1 MYESDINLPE
11 QRRPKLVPPTAVP
24 DAFDEGRIR
33 ATNRTDAQTASRLAA
48 WSIALGLIGVVTCG
62 ASAAVGVVLGI
73 SSLMKRRTRFGWI
86 ATSVSVLCTLAPIG
100 GFVWFMVYSMNQLQR
115 AMLNSTQ
122 PTMQAS
128 SDLAQWHGAFV
139 TAKVTD
145 DAPAVWSIEL
155 IRQRNPNTVLASTDP
170 WNRPYQLE
178 TSGPYEFRSL
188 GFDGIEGTADDIVI
202 DAEGIVRTIDAGNG
216 AEIGS
221 NAPIVMPPML
231 TITTAYTLPVT
242 INYPAP
248 IVMPPMLTITVPP
261 ATQAELAL
269 LNEAETAARFQLILD
284 CMKLGGGTPELREE
298 LSFLARQ
305 QARLQRLQ
313 LQAEMESA
321 REPKP

>member
-11 QRRPKLVPPTAVP
+11 PRRPKLVPPTAVP

-33 ATNRTDAQTASRLAA
+33 ATNQTDAQTASRLAA

-86 ATSVSVLCTLAPIG
+86 ATSVSVLCTLAPIA

-115 AMLNSTQ
+115 AILNSRQ

-216 AEIGS
+216 AEIGGIGS
-221 NAPIVMPPML
+221 NV
-231 TITTAYTLPVT
+231 
-242 INYPAP
+242 P

-269 LNEAETAARFQLILD
+269 LTEAETAARSVV
-284 CMKLGGGTPELREE
+284 T
-298 LSFLARQ
+298 ARS
-305 QARLQRLQ
+305 R
-313 LQAEMESA
+313 
-321 REPKP
+321 PKR

>member
-216 AEIGS
+216 AEIGGIGS
-221 NAPIVMPPML
+221 NV
-231 TITTAYTLPVT
+231 
-242 INYPAP
+242 P

-305 QARLQRLQ
+305 RARLK
-313 LQAEMESA
+313 AEMESA
-321 REPKP
+321 RERQR

>member
-86 ATSVSVLCTLAPIG
+86 ATSVSVLCTHAPIG

-216 AEIGS
+216 AEIGGIGS
-221 NAPIVMPPML
+221 N
-231 TITTAYTLPVT
+231 
-242 INYPAP
+242 AP

-298 LSFLARQ
+298 LAFLARQ

>member
-86 ATSVSVLCTLAPIG
+86 ATSVSVLCTLAPIA

-115 AMLNSTQ
+115 AILNSTQ

-216 AEIGS
+216 AEIGGIGS
-221 NAPIVMPPML
+221 NV
-231 TITTAYTLPVT
+231 
-242 INYPAP
+242 P

>member
-86 ATSVSVLCTLAPIG
+86 ATSVSVLCTLVPIA

-221 NAPIVMPPML
+221 NVPIVIPPML
-231 TITTAYTLPVT
+231 TIT
-242 INYPAP
+242 I
-248 IVMPPMLTITVPP
+248 PP

-284 CMKLGGGTPELREE
+284 CMKLEGGTPELRAE
-298 LSFLARQ
+298 LAFLATQR
-305 QARLQRLQ
+305 ARLQRLR

-321 REPKP
+321 REQKR

>member
-122 PTMQAS
+122 PTLQAS

-216 AEIGS
+216 AEIGGIGS
-221 NAPIVMPPML
+221 NV
-231 TITTAYTLPVT
+231 
-242 INYPAP
+242 P

-321 REPKP
+321 REPKR

>member
-86 ATSVSVLCTLAPIG
+86 ATSVSVLCTLAPIA

-115 AMLNSTQ
+115 AILNSTQ

-145 DAPAVWSIEL
+145 DAPAVWSMEL

-216 AEIGS
+216 AEIGGIGS
-221 NAPIVMPPML
+221 NV
-231 TITTAYTLPVT
+231 
-242 INYPAP
+242 P

>member
-48 WSIALGLIGVVTCG
+48 WSIALGLIGVGTCG

-86 ATSVSVLCTLAPIG
+86 ATSVSVLCTLVPIA
-100 GFVWFMVYSMNQLQR
+100 GFVWFMVHSMNQLQR

-231 TITTAYTLPVT
+231 TIT
-242 INYPAP
+242 
-248 IVMPPMLTITVPP
+248 VPP

-269 LNEAETAARFQLILD
+269 LNEAETAARFQLVLD
-284 CMKLGGGTPELREE
+284 CMKLGGGTPELRAE
-298 LSFLARQ
+298 LAFLATQR
-305 QARLQRLQ
+305 ARLKRLQ

-321 REPKP
+321 REQKR

>member
-86 ATSVSVLCTLAPIG
+86 ATSVSVLCTLAPIA

-115 AMLNSTQ
+115 AILNSTQ

-216 AEIGS
+216 AEIGGIGS
-221 NAPIVMPPML
+221 NV
-231 TITTAYTLPVT
+231 
-242 INYPAP
+242 P

-321 REPKP
+321 REPKR

>member
-1 MYESDINLPE
+1 MLRFVAAHSPQLHNAMYESDINLPE
-11 QRRPKLVPPTAVP
+11 QRLPKLVPPTAVP

-86 ATSVSVLCTLAPIG
+86 ATSVSVLCTLAPIA
-100 GFVWFMVYSMNQLQR
+100 GFVWFNFYIINQLQR
-115 AMLNSTQ
+115 AILNSAQ

-128 SDLAQWHGAFV
+128 SDLAQWHGALV

-221 NAPIVMPPML
+221 NAPIGMPPML
-231 TITTAYTLPVT
+231 TITL
-242 INYPAP
+242 
-248 IVMPPMLTITVPP
+248 PP
-261 ATQAELAL
+261 ARQAELAL

-284 CMKLGGGTPELREE
+284 RLKLGEGTPELREE
-298 LSFLARQ
+298 FAFLARQ
-305 QARLQRLQ
+305 RARLK
-313 LQAEMESA
+313 AEMESA
-321 REPKP
+321 RERQR

>member
-216 AEIGS
+216 AEIGGIGS
-221 NAPIVMPPML
+221 NV
-231 TITTAYTLPVT
+231 
-242 INYPAP
+242 P

-305 QARLQRLQ
+305 RARLQRLQ

-321 REPKP
+321 RERQR

>member
-86 ATSVSVLCTLAPIG
+86 ATSVSVLCTLAPIA

-115 AMLNSTQ
+115 AILNSTQ

-216 AEIGS
+216 AEIGGIGS
-221 NAPIVMPPML
+221 NVPIVMPPM
-231 TITTAYTLPVT
+231 P
-242 INYPAP
+242 
-248 IVMPPMLTITVPP
+248 TITVPP

-298 LSFLARQ
+298 LAFLARQ

-313 LQAEMESA
+313 LQAEMDSA

>member
-86 ATSVSVLCTLAPIG
+86 ATSVSVLCTLVPIA

-231 TITTAYTLPVT
+231 TIT
-242 INYPAP
+242 
-248 IVMPPMLTITVPP
+248 VPP

-269 LNEAETAARFQLILD
+269 LNEAETAARFQLVLD
-284 CMKLGGGTPELREE
+284 CMKLGGGTPELRAE
-298 LSFLARQ
+298 LAFLATQR
-305 QARLQRLQ
+305 ARLQRLR

-321 REPKP
+321 REQKR

>member
-221 NAPIVMPPML
+221 NVPIVIPPML
-231 TITTAYTLPVT
+231 TIT
-242 INYPAP
+242 I
-248 IVMPPMLTITVPP
+248 PP

-269 LNEAETAARFQLILD
+269 LNEAETAARFQLVLD
-284 CMKLGGGTPELREE
+284 CMKLGGGTPELRAE
-298 LSFLARQ
+298 LAFLATQR
-305 QARLQRLQ
+305 ARLQRLR

-321 REPKP
+321 REQKR

>member
-11 QRRPKLVPPTAVP
+11 PRRPKLVPPTAVP

-216 AEIGS
+216 AEIGGIGS
-221 NAPIVMPPML
+221 NV
-231 TITTAYTLPVT
+231 
-242 INYPAP
+242 P

-298 LSFLARQ
+298 LAFLARQ

>member
-33 ATNRTDAQTASRLAA
+33 ATNQTDAQTALRLAA

-231 TITTAYTLPVT
+231 TIT
-242 INYPAP
+242 
-248 IVMPPMLTITVPP
+248 VPP

>member
-1 MYESDINLPE
+1 
-11 QRRPKLVPPTAVP
+11 
-24 DAFDEGRIR
+24 
-33 ATNRTDAQTASRLAA
+33 
-48 WSIALGLIGVVTCG
+48 
-62 ASAAVGVVLGI
+62 
-73 SSLMKRRTRFGWI
+73 
-86 ATSVSVLCTLAPIG
+86 
-100 GFVWFMVYSMNQLQR
+100 
-115 AMLNSTQ
+115 
-122 PTMQAS
+122 MQAS

-216 AEIGS
+216 ADVGS
-221 NAPIVMPPML
+221 N
-231 TITTAYTLPVT
+231 
-242 INYPAP
+242 AP

-269 LNEAETAARFQLILD
+269 LNEAETAARSVV
-284 CMKLGGGTPELREE
+284 T
-298 LSFLARQ
+298 ARS
-305 QARLQRLQ
+305 R
-313 LQAEMESA
+313 
-321 REPKP
+321 PKR